1 MEKNVGSGD
10 KLFRIIIAVLLIAL
24 IYFVPLT
31 GLPAIIAGIAA
42 AVLLVTAL
50 LSRCLVY
57 KIAGI
62 DTTTKE
68 ASYSTTD
75 DRAGL

>member
-10 KLFRIIIAVLLIAL
+10 RLFRIIIAGLLIAL
-24 IYFVPLT
+24 IFLVPLQ
-31 GLPAIIAGIAA
+31 GLAAIIAGAIA

-50 LSRCLVY
+50 LSRCPFSKL
-57 KIAGI
+57 AGI
-62 DTTTKE
+62 DTTMKE
-68 ASYSTTD
+68 SSYSTTD

>member
-10 KLFRIIIAVLLIAL
+10 RLFRIVVGLGLIAL
-24 IYFVPLT
+24 VLFVPLK
-31 GLPAIIAGIAA
+31 GLAGIIAGIAGIA
-42 AVLLVTAL
+42 LLVSGL

-57 KIAGI
+57 KLAGL
-62 DTTTKE
+62 DTTARE
-68 ASYSTTD
+68 SPYSTTD

>member
-10 KLFRIIIAVLLIAL
+10 RLFRIIAAGLLIAL
-24 IYFVPLT
+24 IFLVPLE
-31 GLPAIIAGIAA
+31 GLEAIIAGILA
-42 AVLLVTAL
+42 AVLLITAL
-50 LSRCLVY
+50 TSRCLMY
-57 KIAGI
+57 KLADI

-68 ASYSTTD
+68 GSYSTTD

>member
-10 KLFRIIIAVLLIAL
+10 RLFRIIFAALLIAL
-24 IYFVPLT
+24 IFLVPLE
-31 GLPAIIAGIAA
+31 GVAAIVAGILA
-42 AVLLVTAL
+42 AVLLITAL
-50 LSRCLVY
+50 TSRCLIC
-57 KIAGI
+57 KLAGI

-68 ASYSTTD
+68 GSYSTTD

>member
-10 KLFRIIIAVLLIAL
+10 RLFRIIIAILLVAL

-31 GLPAIIAGIAA
+31 GLAAIIAGLAA
-42 AVLLVTAL
+42 AVLLITAL
-50 LSRCLVY
+50 LSRCLIN
-57 KIAGI
+57 KLAGI

-68 ASYSTTD
+68 TSYSTTD

>member
-10 KLFRIIIAVLLIAL
+10 RTVRIVIAL
-24 IYFVPLT
+24 VLVAIIYFGHLT
-31 GLPAIIAGIAA
+31 GAAAIICGIVAAG
-42 AVLLVTAL
+42 LLLSAL
-50 LSRCLVY
+50 LSRCLIY
-57 KIAGI
+57 KLAGI

-68 ASYSTTD
+68 SSYSTTD